1 MCTLFTL
8 NSGTSSS
15 LYVSFFFCS
24 LNFVSGV
31 PSKSRCTI
39 SDNQVSS
46 RAPWVTIGAPV
57 KMVSHLFW
65 LCIGSLPSKETQCYV
80 SAIRLLFIFNSV
92 DSAISCLCFGWDFY
106 VKTNITMSIVIFEFG
121 FAAKVVSDFL
131 LRCIGSMFLRR
142 PSVYPPSCSSLCS
155 IAVPLLR
162 VARKRE
168 IQDRRTH
175 SVCGHR
181 RRKSS

>member
-46 RAPWVTIGAPV
+46 RAPWVTIDVPV

-80 SAIRLLFIFNSV
+80 SAIRLLFHSV
-92 DSAISCLCFGWDFY
+92 DSANSCLCFGWNYY
-106 VKTNITMSIVIFEFG
+106 VKTNIICQLSYLYLVFRPKWYQISSC
-121 FAAKVVSDFL
+121 VVLVLCFQGDLAFI
-131 LRCIGSMFLRR
+131 CHHV
-142 PSVYPPSCSSLCS
+142 PVY
-155 IAVPLLR
+155 A
-162 VARKRE
+162 
-168 IQDRRTH
+168 Q
-175 SVCGHR
+175 
-181 RRKSS
+181 

>member
-1 MCTLFTL
+1 MFSQFCC
-8 NSGTSSS
+8 
-15 LYVSFFFCS
+15 CS

-39 SDNQVSS
+39 SDNQVSTL
-46 RAPWVTIGAPV
+46 APWVTIGPPV
-57 KMVSHLFW
+57 KMVSHFFW
-65 LCIGSLPSKETQCYV
+65 LCIGSVPSKETQCYV
-80 SAIRLLFIFNSV
+80 SAIRLLFMFNSV
-92 DSAISCLCFGWDFY
+92 DSAISCLCFGWNYY

-162 VARKRE
+162 VARKRK
-168 IQDRRTH
+168 RGHSRSH